1 MNRFILQR
9 ISQVPVLLFIVSIII
24 FALLRVTPGDPV
36 QIMMGNDTNP
46 ELERSIRHDLH
57 LDEPLPVQ
65 YLQWIGGIVLHGDLG
80 HSIRTREP
88 VLNLLGSRILT
99 TLSLAIASMIA
110 ALIIAIP
117 IGVLAATH
125 HNSPVDYGLMFIST
139 LAWSIPNFV
148 VAILLVVVVS
158 VHFGWLPI
166 SGSGNLFTDPLGS
179 WRYFLMPVASLGIS
193 RAAVMGR
200 MLRSSLLEVLRRD
213 YIRTASAKG
222 LRTRTVLIRHALKN
236 ALLPVITIAAIN
248 FGYLLGGA
256 VVVEQIFGIAGIGSL
271 LIQAVFA
278 RDFPVIQ
285 GIALL
290 TAVTFIVVN
299 LVADFLY
306 GVFDPRI
313 RES

>member
-1 MNRFILQR
+1 MNRFIVQR
-9 ISQVPVLLFIVSIII
+9 ITQIPILLFIVSIII
-24 FALLRVTPGDPV
+24 FSLLRVTPGDPV
-36 QIMMGNDTNP
+36 QIMMGSNSDP
-46 ELERSIRHDLH
+46 ALEASIRHQLH

-65 YLQWIGGIVLHGDLG
+65 YAEWIGGIAHGDLG
-80 HSIRTREP
+80 RSIRTREP
-88 VLNLLGSRILT
+88 VLNLIAGRLLT
-99 TLSLAIASMIA
+99 TLSLAVAAMI
-110 ALIIAIP
+110 LSLVVAIP
-117 IGVLAATH
+117 VGVLAATH
-125 HNSPVDYGLMFIST
+125 HNSPLDYGLMFVAT

-166 SGSGNLFTDPLGS
+166 SGSGNLFTDPAGS
-179 WRYFLMPVASLGIS
+179 WRYFLMPVFSLGLS
-193 RAAVMGR
+193 RAAVMSR

-213 YIRTASAKG
+213 YIRTATAKG

-285 GIALL
+285 GIALF
-290 TAVTFIVVN
+290 TAVIFIVAN
-299 LVADFLY
+299 LLADFLY

-313 RES
+313 REA

>member
-1 MNRFILQR
+1 MNRFIVQR
-9 ISQVPVLLFIVSIII
+9 ITQIPILLFIVSIII
-24 FALLRVTPGDPV
+24 FSLLRVTPGDPV
-36 QIMMGNDTNP
+36 QIMMGSNSDP
-46 ELERSIRHDLH
+46 ALEESIRHQLH

-65 YLQWIGGIVLHGDLG
+65 YVEWISGVAHGDLG
-80 HSIRTREP
+80 RSIRTREP
-88 VLNLLGSRILT
+88 VLNLIAGRLLT
-99 TLSLAIASMIA
+99 TLSLAVAAMILSLA
-110 ALIIAIP
+110 IAIP
-117 IGVLAATH
+117 VGILAATH
-125 HNSPVDYGLMFIST
+125 HNSPLDYGLMFVAT

-166 SGSGNLFTDPLGS
+166 SGSGNLFTDPGGS
-179 WRYFLMPVASLGIS
+179 WRYFLMPVFSLGLS
-193 RAAVMGR
+193 RAAVMSR

-213 YIRTASAKG
+213 YIRTATAKG

-285 GIALL
+285 GIALF
-290 TAVTFIVVN
+290 TAVTFIVAN
-299 LVADFLY
+299 LLADFLY